1 MAAEGENV
9 TESGATP
16 STHPTSETSK
26 LNSFTLEALQLI
38 KDAQLQHGLRH
49 GDYQRYRGYCSRRIK
64 RIRKSL
70 HFPQGTRNRVTPKR
84 ITPEMLTDARYLQL
98 PLFCAERAW
107 SYAMQL
113 KSEANTEPRK
123 KFHMKAKLKKA
134 VVYSEDLELIGNSDK
149 CDARTKLECQAY
161 NAWIKGSLE
170 FETENWE
177 KAVEYYTKAKTIYES
192 LANAFSEELQAIYL
206 QRVDEI
212 APNLRYCAYNIG
224 DETALQ
230 DLQKMRIAAGEN
242 QLSFKLDDLLSQ
254 TREKQA
260 ATLSEVSW
268 RGRTV
273 PVKVE
278 AVRLFLLNLQDLNSE
293 LEAAKSFD
301 SKTSIYESIL
311 KQCIDAQQALRDA
324 LQEDNVFKAAVRG
337 QPVEGKISNQHYLHS
352 YLMYIRL
359 STTIER
365 NLLMVDNL
373 KQNLPENNPEEGRKI
388 TKPQDLVRLYD
399 IIIQNL
405 NEIPHLHGIQGDTEL
420 ETETETTVLGYKAFR
435 SFYIARSFAS
445 AKKWKE
451 TVALYQRALDNCN
464 KALDGLK
471 KLPQTPKLLKSVTPL
486 QELHQQISGQ
496 MYSCQAFSILD
507 SSATGEQSFSTAIVD
522 KRPLEDRLDDYVI
535 EKSLTTKKATLTRF
549 PPDFEP
555 IPCRP
560 LFFDL
565 ALNHVQFPSL
575 DDKLDQ
581 QKKAAG
587 GGGGLTGIVKGW
599 LWGGGKK

>member
-9 TESGATP
+9 TGDSANSSTP
-16 STHPTSETSK
+16 PNNETSK
-26 LNSFTLEALQLI
+26 AISYTLEALQLI
-38 KDAQLQHGLRH
+38 KDAQQQHGLRH

-70 HFPQGTRNRVTPKR
+70 HFPQGNRNRVTPKK
-84 ITPEMLTDARYLQL
+84 IKEEILTDTRYLHL
-98 PLFCAERAW
+98 PLFCAERCWA
-107 SYAMQL
+107 YAMQL

-123 KFHMKAKLKKA
+123 RFHMISKLKKA
-134 VVYSEDLELIGNSDK
+134 VVYAEELESIGNSVK

-161 NAWIKGSLE
+161 SAWIKGCLE
-170 FETENWE
+170 FEEGKWE
-177 KAVEYYTKAKTIYES
+177 SAMEYYTKAKTIYEK
-192 LANAFSEELQAIYL
+192 LANAFSEEVQAVYQ

-224 DETALQ
+224 DESALQ
-230 DLQKMRIAAGEN
+230 DLQKMRIAAGGD

-260 ATLSEVSW
+260 ATLSEVTW

-278 AVRLFLLNLQDLNSE
+278 AVRLFLLNMQDLNTE
-293 LEAAKSFD
+293 LAAAESLD
-301 SKTSIYESIL
+301 SRVSIYESIL
-311 KQCIDAQQALRDA
+311 KQCIDAQQALRDT
-324 LQEDNVFKAAVRG
+324 LQEDQVFKAAVRG
-337 QPVEGKISNQHYLHS
+337 QPIEGKISNQHYLHS

-359 STTIER
+359 TTTVDR
-365 NLLMVDNL
+365 NLLMIENL
-373 KQNLPENNPEEGRKI
+373 KQNLPENNREEGRKI

-405 NEIPHLHGIQGDTEL
+405 NDIPNLHGIQEDATIVSEI
-420 ETETETTVLGYKAFR
+420 ETSVLGYKAFR
-435 SFYIARSFAS
+435 SYYIARSYAS

-451 TVALYQRALDNCN
+451 TVSLYQRALDNCK
-464 KALDGLK
+464 KAIGGLK
-471 KLPQTPKLLKSVTPL
+471 KQTQNGKIK
-486 QELHQQISGQ
+486 QEISALEELEQHISGQ
-496 MYSCQAFSILD
+496 MFSCQAYSILD
-507 SSATGEQSFSTAIVD
+507 SSSTGEQTFSTQVTD
-522 KRPLEDRLDDYVI
+522 KRPLEDRLDEYLL
-535 EKSLTTKKATLTRF
+535 EKSLTSKKATLTRF
-549 PPDFEP
+549 PPEFEP

-565 ALNHVQFPSL
+565 ALNHIEFPSL
-575 DDKLDQ
+575 EDKLE

-587 GGGGLTGIVKGW
+587 GGLTGMVKGW
-599 LWGGGKK
+599 LFGGGKK

>member
-9 TESGATP
+9 TADSTNQGAQTATDSTKES
-16 STHPTSETSK
+16 SY
-26 LNSFTLEALQLI
+26 TLEALQLI
-38 KDAQLQHGLRH
+38 KDAQQQHGLRH
-49 GDYQRYRGYCSRRIK
+49 GDFHRYRGYCSRRIK

-70 HFPQGTRNRVTPKR
+70 HFPQGNRNRVNPKK
-84 ITPEMLTDARYLQL
+84 ITEEVLNDARFLQL
-98 PLFCAERAW
+98 PLFCAERCWA
-107 SYAMQL
+107 YAMQL

-123 KFHMKAKLKKA
+123 RFHMMTKLKKA
-134 VVYSEDLELIGNSDK
+134 VVYSEELEILGNSSK

-161 NAWIKGSLE
+161 NAWIKGSLD
-170 FETENWE
+170 FEAEQWE
-177 KAVEYYTKAKTIYES
+177 SAMEYFTKAKTIYEK
-192 LANAFSEELQAIYL
+192 LANAFSEDLQALYQ

-224 DETALQ
+224 DESALQ
-230 DLQKMRIAAGEN
+230 DLQKMRIAAGED

-260 ATLSEVSW
+260 ATQSEVTW

-278 AVRLFLLNLQDLNSE
+278 AVRLFLLNMQDLKSE
-293 LEAAKSFD
+293 LD
-301 SKTSIYESIL
+301 SAESLDSRVSIYESIL

-324 LQEDNVFKAAVRG
+324 LQEDAVFKAAVRG
-337 QPVEGKISNQHYLHS
+337 QPIEGKVSNQHYLHS

-359 STTIER
+359 NTTVER
-365 NLLMVDNL
+365 NLLMVEAL
-373 KQNLPENNPEEGRKI
+373 EQSLPENSPEEGKKI

-405 NEIPHLHGIQGDTEL
+405 SEIPNLHGVQDTSAL
-420 ETETETTVLGYKAFR
+420 EAEVEASVLGYKAFR
-435 SFYIARSFAS
+435 SFYIARSYAS

-451 TVALYQRALDNCN
+451 TLALYQRALDNCK
-464 KALDGLK
+464 KAIAGWK
-471 KLPQTPKLLKSVTPL
+471 QQPQTSKLKDIQSVEVL
-486 QELHQQISGQ
+486 QQQISGQ
-496 MYSCQAFSILD
+496 MASCQAYSILD
-507 SSATGEQSFSTAIVD
+507 SSAAGEQSFSSPVSD
-522 KRPLEDRLDDYVI
+522 KRPLEERLDEYI
-535 EKSLTTKKATLTRF
+535 PEKSLTSKKAVLTRF

-565 ALNHVQFPSL
+565 ALNHIEFPSL
-575 DDKLDQ
+575 DDKLE
-581 QKKAAG
+581 QKKGAA
-587 GGGGLTGIVKGW
+587 GGLTGMVKGW